1 MCYLNA
7 SYCCTHHFDSHYQPA
22 SFVWDGASVSTE
34 EDEKHLL
41 NLLEK
46 KKQSLA
52 ALLIFLAQGT
62 AMPNVTFSNLV
73 VSSKSIK

>member
-46 KKQSLA
+46 KKTVSCCSINLPRSRNSD
-52 ALLIFLAQGT
+52 AQCYL
-62 AMPNVTFSNLV
+62 F
-73 VSSKSIK
+73 